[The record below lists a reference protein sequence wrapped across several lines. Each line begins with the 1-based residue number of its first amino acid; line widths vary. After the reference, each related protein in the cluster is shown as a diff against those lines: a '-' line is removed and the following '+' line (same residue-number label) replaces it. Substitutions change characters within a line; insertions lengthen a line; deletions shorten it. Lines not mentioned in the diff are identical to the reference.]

1 MTELTILT
9 TKIRQL
15 DGLYSLNDLHK
26 AAGDSPKH
34 KPLNFL
40 RLDTTQELIAEIS
53 NCSDLSNYIPL
64 KSERGKYGGTYVC
77 RELVYAYAMWISA
90 KFHLHV
96 IRAFDAIY
104 GQPAPKKSLP
114 LSITPPVWT
123 RPAASSSGNEVA
135 LNINTA
141 RTLIA
146 ELKTWTSSL
155 PDDIGSPLW
164 EALDDLNRLMIRG
177 WTEVDE
183 AMLKIE
189 FASMHLK
196 RWLGEGR
203 KR

>member
-1 MTELTILT
+1 MTNLTILT

-26 AAGDSPKH
+26 AAGGEAKH
-34 KPLNFL
+34 EPNQFM
-40 RLDTTQELIAEIS
+40 RNTNTQELIEEIS
-53 NCSDLSNYIPL
+53 KSADSRNYNPT
-64 KSERGKYGGTYVC
+64 KVTRGKYGGTYVC

-114 LSITPPVWT
+114 SSITPPVWT

-189 FASMHLK
+189 FASIHLK